1 MLSASAEARRLR
13 GRYTREVRRPLH
25 CLLFVAPLV
34 LLYELGAL
42 VTGTQ
47 GSPARGLLAHSA
59 ISGLLVWFGLSG
71 AWVPPVA
78 FLGAM
83 LVWQRVARDP
93 WRVQGWVLTGM
104 VGESL
109 VLMLPLAVL
118 AGFFWSPRAVGLG
131 AGLLAQLSSALG
143 AGAYEELVFRLLLV
157 SGLRWLC
164 VKLLR
169 LWRPLA
175 TGVAIALAA
184 FAFAL
189 CHFEPIGADAF
200 AWRSFWFRAVAG
212 VYLGVVFAGRGL
224 GVATGCHV
232 THNVLRVLLRHG
244 WAG

>member
-1 MLSASAEARRLR
+1 M
-13 GRYTREVRRPLH
+13 REIRRPLH
-25 CLLFVAPLV
+25 CLLFIAPLV

-42 VTGTQ
+42 ATGAS

-78 FLGAM
+78 FLAAM

-93 WRVQGWVLTGM
+93 WRIQSWVFTGM
-104 VGESL
+104 AGESL

-118 AGFFWSPRAVGLG
+118 SGFFSSPRAVGFG

-157 SGLRWLC
+157 SGLRWFL
-164 VKLLR
+164 VRMFR

-175 TGVAIALAA
+175 TGGAIALAA
-184 FAFAL
+184 IGFAL
-189 CHFEPIGADAF
+189 CHFEPIGADGF
-200 AWRSFWFRAVAG
+200 TWRSFWFRTAGG

-232 THNVLRVLLRHG
+232 AHNVLRVLVRYG